1 MDRPNDENGWTMRE
15 EMFIGGNWTG
25 SAEGR
30 RLEVIDPATEATIAT
45 VPAATAPDVD
55 KAVAAARTAFDSG
68 PWPRLS
74 GAERAA
80 TLRRVADLIEARA
93 GDIAEIEMR
102 DNGKPRAE
110 ALLDI
115 GDAAHTFRY
124 YADMAETERTE
135 TVTPVDPRYVSKVV
149 FEPVGVVAAIV
160 PWNFPFLMSC
170 WKVAPALGA
179 GCTMVLKPSE
189 LTPLSALV
197 LAEILAEAGLPEGV
211 FNVITGFGL
220 EAGKPLAAHPG
231 VDKIAFTGSVPTGS
245 ALMQQA
251 ALDIKRISL
260 ELGGKSPFIVF
271 EDADI
276 ERAAEWI
283 AYGIFFNQGQV
294 CAATSRVLIHE
305 AIYAPVLDAV
315 AAYARKIVI
324 GSGAADGTQ
333 LGPLISAAHREK
345 VEGFIVAGL
354 RDGARLVAG
363 GKRPD
368 HLATGYFL
376 EPTIFADV
384 PVTST
389 IWTEEIFGPVVAI
402 RAFTSEDEA
411 ISLANDSR
419 FGLAAAVMS
428 DDSDRAERVAAA
440 LRAGIVWINCSQ
452 PAFVEAPWGGFKQSG
467 IGRELGRWGYE
478 NFLEP
483 KQITRFAADEPLG
496 WY

>member
-1 MDRPNDENGWTMRE
+1 MRE
-15 EMFIGGNWTG
+15 EMFIGGSWTR

-30 RLEVIDPATEATIAT
+30 SLAVTDPATEAVIAH
-45 VPAATAPDVD
+45 VPAATGADVD
-55 KAVAAARTAFDSG
+55 KAVAAARAAFDTG

-80 TLRRVADLIEARA
+80 TLRRIADLIEARA
-93 GDIAEIEMR
+93 DTLAEIEVR

-110 ALLDI
+110 AALDI
-115 GDAAHTFRY
+115 ADAAHTFRY
-124 YADMAETERTE
+124 YADMAEAGREE
-135 TVTPVDPRYVSKVV
+135 IVTPADPRFSTKVV

-189 LTPLSALV
+189 LTPLSALA
-197 LAEILAEAGLPEGV
+197 LAEIVAEAGVPEGV
-211 FNVITGFGL
+211 FNVITGFGI

-260 ELGGKSPFIVF
+260 ELGGKSPFVVF

-276 ERAAEWI
+276 ARAAEWV
-283 AYGIFFNQGQV
+283 AFGIFFNQGQV

-305 AIYAPVLDAV
+305 TIYDRVLDAV
-315 AAYARKIVI
+315 AELSRRIVI
-324 GSGAADGTQ
+324 GNGAEDGTQ

-345 VEGFIVAGL
+345 VEGFIAAGQ
-354 RDGARLVAG
+354 RDGARLVVG
-363 GKRPD
+363 GKRPA
-368 HLATGYFL
+368 HAAKGYFL
-376 EPTIFADV
+376 EPTVFADV

-389 IWTEEIFGPVVAI
+389 IWTEEIFGPVVAM
-402 RAFTSEDEA
+402 RSFSDEEEA
-411 ISLANDSR
+411 IRLANDSR

-428 DDSDRAERVAAA
+428 ADSARAERVGAA
-440 LRAGIVWINCSQ
+440 LQAGIVWINCSQ

-483 KQITRFAADEPLG
+483 KQITRFNADEALG